1 LKINAYEKGQG
12 RTQRQWGAF
21 DQSATIPGAVSLRI
35 YIRNV
40 ATVQNRT
47 EKLPYSGH
55 ADTILRKKKQ
65 KQIEDATKASVKKEM
80 AQPRMARSARIAG
93 LILGKARLPAI
104 QGRKPPQIRRPAS
117 DSV

>member
-1 LKINAYEKGQG
+1 MRRGKTGPNAGGGSLINPRLSQVPSVCGIALNMDQLCEMRLQG
-12 RTQRQWGAF
+12 IPFWGHDDA
-21 DQSATIPGAVSLRI
+21 
-35 YIRNV
+35 
-40 ATVQNRT
+40 
-47 EKLPYSGH
+47 
-55 ADTILRKKKQ
+55 ILRKKKQ